1 MAMVGEKNEEGI
13 WLVYSEK
20 DVGNSIDVSLI
31 HCIDLN

>member
-20 DVGNSIDVSLI
+20 DVGCSIRASRI
-31 HCIDLN
+31 HCLGFC